1 MTPRK
6 KKTEEAPETGTAAAA
21 GQAEPAAEHGHEVVE
36 VSEETVPMLAS
47 NKMVVF
53 FLEGQ
58 RYALPITRVQE
69 IQQIVAY
76 TEVPDE
82 SGVALGMVNM
92 RGIVVPLVDMRTLL
106 GLPPA
111 KLALDTPMVICR
123 VTGQLVALVVD
134 EVEDVTAM
142 PEGCLQ
148 RPSKM
153 HALADKLLGVCRMEA
168 ELIFL
173 LDLDRLISV
182 DGLMPVAPAG
192 GGRA

>member
-6 KKTEEAPETGTAAAA
+6 KKTEEPPPAEAPSEAAST
-21 GQAEPAAEHGHEVVE
+21 PDHDVVE
-36 VSEETVPMLAS
+36 VSEETVPMLDS

-58 RYALPITRVQE
+58 RYALPIGRVQE

-76 TEVPDE
+76 TEMPDE
-82 SGVALGMVNM
+82 SGVTLGMVNM
-92 RGIVVPLVDMRTLL
+92 RGLVVPLVDMRALL
-106 GLPPA
+106 GLQPA
-111 KLALDTPMVICR
+111 RFALDTPMVICR
-123 VTGQLVALVVD
+123 LGGQLVALVVD
-134 EVEDVTAM
+134 EVEDVTEM

-153 HALADKLLGVCRMEA
+153 HALADRLLGVCRMEA

-173 LDLDRLISV
+173 LDLDRLMSA
-182 DGLMPVAPAG
+182 DGLMPVAPGG
-192 GGRA
+192 GGRP